1 MTRVHH
7 SPRHTP
13 PAARPAAHHRV
24 PAVTSTPAATSAP
37 AAADTSDAPTP
48 PDRTRTM
55 ATYIAGYGSAVAA
68 AVIGAKLLKLPVARA
83 LPLPVAIIT
92 AIVLGLG
99 VGWVEG
105 YQAMK
110 RKTAEYQQAVDNQLN
125 ARANEFPSVTP
136 PAG

>member
-1 MTRVHH
+1 
-7 SPRHTP
+7 
-13 PAARPAAHHRV
+13 
-24 PAVTSTPAATSAP
+24 
-37 AAADTSDAPTP
+37 
-48 PDRTRTM
+48 M

-99 VGWVEG
+99 VGWIEG
-105 YQAMK
+105 YEAMK